1 MIGLGTIVITVCD
14 LGHHS
19 LAAAAPMFLCQQ
31 PCDFQP
37 VCCVSAAVVPG
48 LDRSKKRRERV
59 KHRVGL
65 TFFPV
70 LRSNVAIAHF
80 PMYRSA

>member
-1 MIGLGTIVITVCD
+1 MIGLGTIVIAICD

-19 LAAAAPMFLCQQ
+19 LGAAAPIFLCQQ
-31 PCDFQP
+31 PRDFQP

-59 KHRVGL
+59 KHWVYL
-65 TFFPV
+65 IFFPV
-70 LRSNVAIAHF
+70 LSSNMANMHF
-80 PMYRSA
+80 HMY